1 MMWLWQWQCEP
12 GYEYINNISD
22 DNNNNNND
30 IGSCNNE
37 KNHYLVKRVFF
48 SIENQIHK
56 FFLVGFENKDRS
68 ILKLNLKLFKL
79 YFWSNIFFQKI
90 YLFKNN
96 KNLRSP

>member
-1 MMWLWQWQCEP
+1 MDISITLVVITITMMLVVVTMK
-12 GYEYINNISD
+12 
-22 DNNNNNND
+22 
-30 IGSCNNE
+30 

-68 ILKLNLKLFKL
+68 ILKLNLKLFQL
-79 YFWSNIFFQKI
+79 YFWSNILFQKI